1 MYTLSLAVSHRHP
14 AVMNLPVGQGA
25 REDEPEN
32 QPGFIHESEN
42 QPGFIHESEPE
53 PELEAKPEP
62 EAEDQLDPGVA
73 SVGSEP
79 TEFDEQMS
87 TIHPFYAL
95 LLACGAEME
104 EMES

>member
-32 QPGFIHESEN
+32 QPGFIHESE
-42 QPGFIHESEPE
+42 PE
-53 PELEAKPEP
+53 PELEAEPEP

-73 SVGSEP
+73 SMGSEP